1 MSVADSEIGI
11 SSCLEALGGDKE
23 HRDRPGVAHEKA
35 STFALLGRDAGR
47 PYPLA
52 HCLDLLGVVEHHR
65 PVAQTH
71 PALRDWR
78 HALSTPDVEAE
89 VVVVAARGDERGC
102 AWHERH
108 ELEAEH
114 VAVEAQAALQIADVK
129 VHVANYESRI
139 SLAAWLL
146 TGDGGQQAVKI
157 QGMRAAGVLQ
167 WPGPQRARA
176 VGGQLDAV
184 AIGVGQVDRLVRAVV
199 GGSLDGGLGLGQ
211 PQRRTRQLLAGGIEQ
226 RVVVEA
232 RVAPCPPR
240 SSLLV
245 EDEQIFFAHP
255 HRCYPILSVMQPQA
269 DSVLVEVDRALKAGD
284 TQVDCSKAQR
294 RWQLRRRGGVGGAF
308 VPAHA
313 DTPCSSSWRW
323 ASNTSRSER
332 GGGPVRFS
340 TAAEASRRQSSR
352 ET

>member
-1 MSVADSEIGI
+1 MSAADSEIGL

-35 STFALLGRDAGR
+35 STFALLGRDAGS

-52 HCLDLLGVVEHHR
+52 HCLDLLGLVEHHR

-89 VVVVAARGDERGC
+89 VVVVAASGHERGGT
-102 AWHERH
+102 WHERH

-114 VAVEAQAALQIADVK
+114 VAVEGDPLIQIANVK

-157 QGMRAAGVLQ
+157 EGMRAAGVVQ
-167 WPGPQRARA
+167 WPGPQLPRA

-184 AIGVGQVDRLVRAVV
+184 AIGVGQVDGLVRAVV
-199 GGSLDGGLGLGQ
+199 GGALDGGLRLRK
-211 PQRRTRQLLAGGIEQ
+211 PQRRVRQLLAGGEQ
-226 RVVVEA
+226 KRVVVEA

-245 EDEQIFFAHP
+245 EDEQIFFAYS
-255 HRCYPILSVMQPQA
+255 HRCHPILSVMQPQA
-269 DSVLVEVDRALKAGD
+269 DSVLVEVDRAI
-284 TQVDCSKAQR
+284 
-294 RWQLRRRGGVGGAF
+294 
-308 VPAHA
+308 
-313 DTPCSSSWRW
+313 
-323 ASNTSRSER
+323 
-332 GGGPVRFS
+332 
-340 TAAEASRRQSSR
+340 
-352 ET
+352 

>member
-1 MSVADSEIGI
+1 MSAADTQIGP
-11 SSCLEALGGDKE
+11 SSCLEALGRDKE
-23 HRDRPGVAHEKA
+23 HRDPPGVARDKA

-71 PALRDWR
+71 PALRDWW

-89 VVVVAARGDERGC
+89 VVMVAAGGDERGG
-102 AWHERH
+102 AGHERH

-146 TGDGGQQAVKI
+146 TGDGGQQAVKME
-157 QGMRAAGVLQ
+157 GMRAAGVVQ
-167 WPGPQRARA
+167 WPGPQLPRA

-184 AIGVGQVDRLVRAVV
+184 AIRVWQVDGLVGAVV
-199 GGSLDGGLGLGQ
+199 GGSLDGGLPLRK
-211 PQRRTRQLLAGGIEQ
+211 PQRRVRQLLAGVEQQ

-232 RVAPCPPR
+232 RVAPGAPR
-240 SSLLV
+240 SRL
-245 EDEQIFFAHP
+245 
-255 HRCYPILSVMQPQA
+255 
-269 DSVLVEVDRALKAGD
+269 
-284 TQVDCSKAQR
+284 
-294 RWQLRRRGGVGGAF
+294 
-308 VPAHA
+308 
-313 DTPCSSSWRW
+313 
-323 ASNTSRSER
+323 
-332 GGGPVRFS
+332 
-340 TAAEASRRQSSR
+340 
-352 ET
+352 